1 MENQSVV
8 YEVGNVSENVVVSDS
23 ELNQRQIPGRINRS
37 VFVLWILRIDYV
49 DVVMGSGKD
58 MIWWCHLPQRD

>member
-49 DVVMGSGKD
+49 DVVMGSWKD
-58 MIWWCHLPQRD
+58 VIWWCHLPQRD

>member
-1 MENQSVV
+1 MENKSVV

-49 DVVMGSGKD
+49 DVVMGSWKD
-58 MIWWCHLPQRD
+58 MIWWRHLPQRD